1 MNYETVVE
9 ETEAAEE
16 ETTET
21 TTEAEDTTTSSS
33 TLPVTGG
40 DGNDFMWLGTNMIL
54 VGLILIIRKLIKR

>member
-9 ETEAAEE
+9 EETSDAE

-21 TTEAEDTTTSSS
+21 TAAEDTTTSSA

-40 DGNDFMWLGTNMIL
+40 DENDFIWLGTNMIL
-54 VGLILIIRKLIKR
+54 VGLILIIRKLIRK